1 MCAAT
6 ASSAANVTSNDYRR
20 AETSETER
28 HAVLRDAL
36 EATRAISDDSARA
49 RALADFAPDLPETLL
64 RDALE
69 AARAISDD
77 SARARALA
85 CLAPH
90 LPESLLNRLEA
101 NSSCN
106 P

>member
-1 MCAAT
+1 LADFAPHLP
-6 ASSAANVTSNDYRR
+6 
-20 AETSETER
+20 ETER
-28 HAVLRDAL
+28 RAVLRDAL
-36 EATRAISDDSARA
+36 EAARAISDDSARA
-49 RALADFAPDLPETLL
+49 DALAALAPHLPEALL

-69 AARAISDD
+69 TVRAISDD

>member
-20 AETSETER
+20 AETSPTSGPRLSETER
-28 HAVLRDAL
+28 LAV
-36 EATRAISDDSARA
+36 
-49 RALADFAPDLPETLL
+49 L

-77 SARARALA
+77 SDRARALA